1 MTSTPTSLG
10 KSYAMNHPIQQ
21 ITGAAS
27 GFQVNLLKTVEAVRI
42 TSAIKAHST
51 AYLQQQLQAATWFA
65 QEIEQELDR
74 RNEKLSDEIEMDNLL
89 KEIHHERIGF
99 MRELHAERKTNTRN
113 EQRQKRREEWAHEKQ
128 EKQERKF
135 RDNSFRSLARRQQR
149 SIRAEAR
156 FFKQLQKRIQAEEEA
171 RRLKEED
178 EGWQVVT
185 YKRHSSK

>member
-1 MTSTPTSLG
+1 
-10 KSYAMNHPIQQ
+10 
-21 ITGAAS
+21 
-27 GFQVNLLKTVEAVRI
+27 
-42 TSAIKAHST
+42 
-51 AYLQQQLQAATWFA
+51 
-65 QEIEQELDR
+65 
-74 RNEKLSDEIEMDNLL
+74 
-89 KEIHHERIGF
+89 

-135 RDNSFRSLARRQQR
+135 RDNSFRTLARRQQR

-171 RRLKEED
+171 RLRKEED

>member
-1 MTSTPTSLG
+1 
-10 KSYAMNHPIQQ
+10 MNHPIQQ

-27 GFQVNLLKTVEAVRI
+27 GFQRNLLSAVEAVQI
-42 TSAIKAHST
+42 TAAIKARST
-51 AYLQQQLQAATWFA
+51 EYLQQQLQAATWFVR
-65 QEIEQELDR
+65 EIEQELDR

-99 MRELHAERKTNTRN
+99 MRELRVERNTKIRN
-113 EQRQKRREEWAHEKQ
+113 EQRQQRREEWAHEKQ

-171 RRLKEED
+171 RRRKEED